1 MKTAAFFL
9 VGLVAGWLLLWQVQD
24 VANTMETD
32 CVKRQIVT
40 GYNCKQE
47 IAFSEFVYNVK

>member
-1 MKTAAFFL
+1 MKTTGIFL
-9 VGLVAGWLLLWQVQD
+9 GGIVSGWLLLWQIQD
-24 VANTMETD
+24 VANTIETD

-40 GYNCKQE
+40 GYNCRQE